1 MKRYEVWTALRA
13 NDGVDPGER
22 QGPGAY
28 DARVEALE
36 RNGDD
41 SISMRIFLYILSGFD
56 ELLFEETRV
65 GPLGGS
71 GFLVGI
77 ERILRDD
84 ER

>member
-1 MKRYEVWTALRA
+1 MKFGQLFAQTTASTPASVKDQVRTTRA
-13 NDGVDPGER
+13 WKRWNETATTR
-22 QGPGAY
+22 F
-28 DARVEALE
+28 
-36 RNGDD
+36 
-41 SISMRIFLYILSGFD
+41 SMRIFLYILSGFD

-65 GPLGGS
+65 DPLGGS